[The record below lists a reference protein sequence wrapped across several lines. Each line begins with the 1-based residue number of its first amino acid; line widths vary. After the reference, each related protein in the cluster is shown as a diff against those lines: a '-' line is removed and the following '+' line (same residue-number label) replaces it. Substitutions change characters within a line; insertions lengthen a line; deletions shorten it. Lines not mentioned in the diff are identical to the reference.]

1 MAEQKTD
8 ILVVGLGPV
17 GDVLAGLLRLHG
29 LSVIAVEKNLAP
41 FPLPRAAVF
50 DHEVMRV
57 FQTLGVAEQIAAVS
71 RVADSYQFVTV
82 GGENLLDFQLA
93 PAHPVSAWA
102 ESYAFHQPA
111 VEAILRKRLVELG
124 ADIRLGVALTGFV
137 QDENSVTATLS
148 DGTSL
153 RAKYVVGCDG
163 AASLVR
169 EALGVALFDYGFDE
183 PWLVLDTVLHAGTMP
198 VRMQQIC
205 DFRRPVTYM
214 AMAAPRFRWEFM
226 LKPGENP
233 AEMLEDGKIR
243 ELLAPW
249 DCVDRVTIERKA
261 VYRFHALVAKQ
272 WRVGRVLLA
281 GDAAHQMPPFAGQG
295 MCAGIRDAA
304 NLAWKL
310 KLAVS
315 GGVDLLDH
323 YQAEREPHV
332 REIIEMAVAMG
343 RVVCVLDEAAAAER
357 DAGMLARRASGAEDI
372 SISYPPLKA
381 GFLHPSPR
389 AGAAFPQFFANG
401 ARLDDFLGLDAVL
414 LSATPQAGDIGLD
427 DPSLAPFS
435 AALKNWLHEHG
446 AEAVLIRPDRYIFGT
461 GTAASLR
468 AAWAQPAFATAA

>member
-1 MAEQKTD
+1 
-8 ILVVGLGPV
+8 
-17 GDVLAGLLRLHG
+17 
-29 LSVIAVEKNLAP
+29 
-41 FPLPRAAVF
+41 
-50 DHEVMRV
+50 
-57 FQTLGVAEQIAAVS
+57 
-71 RVADSYQFVTV
+71 
-82 GGENLLDFQLA
+82 
-93 PAHPVSAWA
+93 
-102 ESYAFHQPA
+102 
-111 VEAILRKRLVELG
+111 
-124 ADIRLGVALTGFV
+124 VALTGFV

-281 GDAAHQMPPFAGQG
+281 GDAAHRMPPIWPGSSSWRYPAGLTCWTIIKPSASRMCGRSSRWRSRWGALFACW
-295 MCAGIRDAA
+295 MR
-304 NLAWKL
+304 
-310 KLAVS
+310 
-315 GGVDLLDH
+315 
-323 YQAEREPHV
+323 R
-332 REIIEMAVAMG
+332 R
-343 RVVCVLDEAAAAER
+343 R
-357 DAGMLARRASGAEDI
+357 RRAMPGCWPAK
-372 SISYPPLKA
+372 PQVLRM
-381 GFLHPSPR
+381 FRSPTR
-389 AGAAFPQFFANG
+389 
-401 ARLDDFLGLDAVL
+401 R
-414 LSATPQAGDIGLD
+414 
-427 DPSLAPFS
+427 
-435 AALKNWLHEHG
+435 
-446 AEAVLIRPDRYIFGT
+446 
-461 GTAASLR
+461 
-468 AAWAQPAFATAA
+468 